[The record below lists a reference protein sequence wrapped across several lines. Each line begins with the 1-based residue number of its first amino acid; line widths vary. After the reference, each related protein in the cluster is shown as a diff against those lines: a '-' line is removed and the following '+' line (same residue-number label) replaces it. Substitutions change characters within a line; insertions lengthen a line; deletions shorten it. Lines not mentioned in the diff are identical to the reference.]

1 MTRQFSLFRHCLA
14 SLAAARPSVGALFA
28 MALIPGVLMGS
39 ILFSVIYENQR
50 NQLQFGA
57 LQTARALHQAIDSE
71 LHKSQAVALALSKSV
86 LLTGRD
92 FAAFHL
98 RAREVIQTTGAGSN
112 CVLSDITGQH
122 ILNTAKP
129 YPEALPRHGD
139 MGQIK
144 RVLQSGRP
152 AISDLYVGA
161 VSGRPLF
168 SIDMPVVISGKITY
182 VLSVELLPEHF
193 NQLLRDQQLPAGWI
207 ATLLDSNGVVA
218 ARNQNPEQMV
228 GKQGTP
234 DLLAQMR
241 LKAEGTMAS
250 HTLEGKPSFIAFS
263 RSPAS
268 RWTVVVG
275 MTRDVLYESV
285 YRPMTLVG
293 LTILAFLFGGALLTW
308 MFSRYVRQGLKALG
322 ATTEAVTGGDWH
334 ARAPSSGLQEIA
346 KLADQFNRMQEARNQ
361 AEQALAES
369 EKRFSLFMD
378 TLPAAAFIKDEDG
391 TTLYANRYMTDVLGA
406 TAWHGKNTH
415 ALFLPEQADKMIAD
429 DRRALEEGYV
439 VVEEQVPGTD
449 GQLRHYQT
457 HKFRIPQQGQ
467 PPLLGG
473 IALDITERKRM
484 EEQIRNLAYFD
495 PLTNLPNRRM
505 LHEQLA
511 HALAQAK
518 RYHRSLAIM
527 FLDLDNFKKINDQ
540 LGHDAG
546 DELLKQVS
554 VRLNGCVRAD
564 DTVSRTGGDEFVIVL
579 TEISHPEDAA
589 RVADAII
596 KALSAPVRIADN
608 TLYTSCSIGIAVY
621 PISGSDDAQ
630 DLMKKA
636 DKAMYA
642 AKAAGRNGY
651 RFFSQ

>member
-1 MTRQFSLFRHCLA
+1 MTRQFSLFRHYLA

-39 ILFSVIYENQR
+39 ILFSVIYRNQQS
-50 NQLQFGA
+50 QLQFGA
-57 LQTARALHQAIDSE
+57 LQTARALHQALDSE

-86 LLTGRD
+86 LLTGGD

-98 RAREVIQTTGAGSN
+98 RAREIIQTTGVGAN
-112 CVLSDITGQH
+112 CVLSDIAGRR

-129 YPEALPRHGD
+129 YSDALPRHSD
-139 MGQIK
+139 MSQIK

-152 AISDLYVGA
+152 VISDLYIDA
-161 VSGRPLF
+161 VSGRQLF
-168 SIDMPVVISGKITY
+168 SIDVPVVISGKIAY

-207 ATLLDSNGVVA
+207 GALLDTAGIVA

-228 GKQGTP
+228 GKQATP

-268 RWTVVVG
+268 HWTVVVG

-285 YRPMTLVG
+285 YRPMALVG

-308 MFSRYVRQGLKALG
+308 MFGRYVRQGLKALG
-322 ATTEAVTGGDWH
+322 TTTEAVSGGDWD
-334 ARAPSSGLQEIA
+334 AKAPSSGLLELA
-346 KLADQFNRMQEARNQ
+346 NLADQFNRMQEARKR

-369 EKRFSLFMD
+369 EQRFSLFMD

-391 TTLYANRYMTDVLGA
+391 TTLYANRYMTDVLGV
-406 TAWHGKNTH
+406 TAWRGKT
-415 ALFLPEQADKMIAD
+415 ACELFPPEIAVKMTAD
-429 DRRALEEGYV
+429 DQRALEEGYV
-439 VVEEQVPGTD
+439 VVDEQVPGTD
-449 GQLRHYQT
+449 GQVRVYQT

-484 EEQIRNLAYFD
+484 EEQIWNLAYFD

-518 RYHRSLAIM
+518 RYDRSLAIM
-527 FLDLDNFKKINDQ
+527 FVDLDNFKKINDT
-540 LGHDAG
+540 LGHDIG
-546 DELLKQVS
+546 DELLKEAS
-554 VRLNGCVRAD
+554 ARLTGCLRAG
-564 DTVSRTGGDEFVIVL
+564 DTVARTGGDEFIIVL
-579 TEISHPEDAA
+579 SEIAHPEDAA
-589 RVADAII
+589 HVADNII
-596 KALSAPVRIADN
+596 KALGAPMRIANN
-608 TLYTSCSIGIAVY
+608 TLNTSCSIGIAVY

-630 DLMKKA
+630 ELMKKA

-642 AKAAGRNGY
+642 AKAAGRHGY
-651 RFFSQ
+651 RFFTD